1 MDGSQVL
8 GVGLASLAHAL
19 DKRKAA
25 LLAELR
31 QVERDLASVEDTLA
45 AAERMGFSS
54 LDLPVRQ
61 EPTIPASSSRRAPVA
76 DTAPVPREEP
86 TPGSAIRAYEVRKAA
101 LGSLGERYPH
111 ASSPN
116 IETVTIPKNLVEI
129 DAIRESVSGIAKRA
143 KELPPGEGG
152 RRYMSA
158 RGLVQGEP
166 IAPAIRRILQAT
178 DRPLSTLEVTTA
190 FLEMRGLKLKRKEWT
205 ALLNRISSLLSIDAK
220 KGNVTRTAQENSRA
234 MLWGYPVMAGRQAG
248 QSGGS
253 SHPNGSIG

>member
-19 DKRKAA
+19 EKRKAA
-25 LLAELR
+25 LLTELR
-31 QVERDLASVEDTLA
+31 QVERDMASVEDTLA

-54 LDLPVRQ
+54 LDLPFRQ
-61 EPTIPASSSRRAPVA
+61 EPPIPASSRRAPVA

-111 ASSPN
+111 DFSPN

-190 FLEMRGLKLKRKEWT
+190 FLEMRGLKLKRKEWS

-234 MLWGYPVMAGRQAG
+234 MLWSYPVMAGRQAG

>member
-8 GVGLASLAHAL
+8 GVGLATLAHAL
-19 DKRKAA
+19 EKRKAA

-31 QVERDLASVEDTLA
+31 QVERDMASVEDTLA

-54 LDLPVRQ
+54 AELPFRQ
-61 EPTIPASSSRRAPVA
+61 EPPIPASRKAPVFDA
-76 DTAPVPREEP
+76 ARASREEP
-86 TPGSAIRAYEVRKAA
+86 TPASATRAYEIRKAA
-101 LGSLGERYPH
+101 LSSIGERYKDDVP
-111 ASSPN
+111 PN
-116 IETVTIPKNLVEI
+116 VETVTIPKNLVEI
-129 DAIRESVSGIAKRA
+129 DALRESVSGISKRA

-178 DRPLSTLEVTTA
+178 DRPLSTLEVTTT
-190 FLEMRGLKLKRKEWT
+190 FLEMRGLKLKRKEWS

-234 MLWGYPVMAGRQAG
+234 MLWSYPVMAGRQAG